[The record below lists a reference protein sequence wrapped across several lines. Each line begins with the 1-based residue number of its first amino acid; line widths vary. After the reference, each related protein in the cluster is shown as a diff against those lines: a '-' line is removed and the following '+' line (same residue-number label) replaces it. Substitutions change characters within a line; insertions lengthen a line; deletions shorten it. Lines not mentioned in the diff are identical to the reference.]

1 MKFSNMGE
9 YIYLSLYIPTN
20 PIGFVKS
27 IDNLITSVDLYFNI
41 EQKIIFNDESIFL
54 LGKSRLFNNIGS

>member
-1 MKFSNMGE
+1 MGE
-9 YIYLSLYIPTN
+9 YLYLSLYIPTN

-41 EQKIIFNDESIFL
+41 ETKIIFNDDSVFL
-54 LGKSRLFNNIGS
+54 LGKSRLFNNMGS